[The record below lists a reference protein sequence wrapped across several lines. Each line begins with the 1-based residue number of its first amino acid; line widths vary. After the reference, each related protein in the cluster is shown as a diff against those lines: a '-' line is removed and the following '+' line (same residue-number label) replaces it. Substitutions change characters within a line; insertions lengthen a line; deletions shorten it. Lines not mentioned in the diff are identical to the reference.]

1 MKWWTRCHN
10 LSFLSTEF
18 QGRFSLSSFI
28 LIKRLFSS
36 SSLSAIKVVSSTYLK
51 LLIFLLAVLIPACDL
66 CSPAFCIQVGFNN
79 MWTKNLQMYK
89 LDLEKAEEQEIR
101 LPTFVGSSKKQG
113 NSEKHLLLLH
123 SKPFDCVDHNK
134 LWKLKEMGVLDHLTC
149 LLRNLYAG
157 QEAIVK
163 ILY

>member
-1 MKWWTRCHN
+1 
-10 LSFLSTEF
+10 
-18 QGRFSLSSFI
+18 
-28 LIKRLFSS
+28 
-36 SSLSAIKVVSSTYLK
+36 
-51 LLIFLLAVLIPACDL
+51 
-66 CSPAFCIQVGFNN
+66 

-149 LLRNLYAG
+149 LLSNLYAG
-157 QEAIVK
+157 QEATIRTRHGKTDWFKIGKGVHQGGIFIFIIV
-163 ILY
+163 ISS

>member
-1 MKWWTRCHN
+1 M
-10 LSFLSTEF
+10 FLFFTLLF
-18 QGRFSLSSFI
+18 PFI
-28 LIKRLFSS
+28 KKLFSS

-113 NSEKHLLLLH
+113 NSRKISTSALLITLKPLTVWTTTNCENSERDGNIRPPDPLPEK
-123 SKPFDCVDHNK
+123 SVCRSGSNS
-134 LWKLKEMGVLDHLTC
+134 
-149 LLRNLYAG
+149 
-157 QEAIVK
+157 
-163 ILY
+163 